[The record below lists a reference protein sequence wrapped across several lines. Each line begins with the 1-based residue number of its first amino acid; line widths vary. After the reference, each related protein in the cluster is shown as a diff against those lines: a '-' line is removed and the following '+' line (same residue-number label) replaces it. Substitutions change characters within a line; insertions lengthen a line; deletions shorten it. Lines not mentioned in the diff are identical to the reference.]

1 MVGIVKAIVNAA
13 GKGGPKP
20 KKFPPGSEFT
30 KTDQE
35 TLLQEAQKKVEKI
48 EAKEIKPVD
57 TSGLVESSEELLI
70 SGSKVAP
77 TLTPDNVVNRK
88 VKAPQSST
96 KKIDEFLTEEE
107 KILNNADLTPVKE
120 LDDFNINTF
129 NTSDDVLRSINVI
142 SKQYS
147 KNINTRKRDV
157 VTWKETNE
165 LAELLGEN
173 SETLAGNLL
182 KLRPGTALNATE
194 IKI

>member
-13 GKGGPKP
+13 GKGTPKP

-35 TLLQEAQKKVEKI
+35 TLLQEAQKKVEQI

-57 TSGLVESSEELLI
+57 TSGLVKSSEELLI

-77 TLTPDNVVNRK
+77 TLTPDNVVNKK
-88 VKAPQSST
+88 VKAPQSSK
-96 KKIDEFLTEEE
+96 KKIDEFLSEEE

-129 NTSDDVLRSINVI
+129 NTAEYSLISSKVI
-142 SKQYS
+142 
-147 KNINTRKRDV
+147 
-157 VTWKETNE
+157 
-165 LAELLGEN
+165 A
-173 SETLAGNLL
+173 
-182 KLRPGTALNATE
+182 
-194 IKI
+194 